1 MTLEVLANPET
12 DAEML
17 PDARSPDYDFPQALK
32 LYYAKMFPFKEF
44 YNWLSYGNVPKY
56 YFANREFS
64 FTLPSDAY
72 IRFQSFQNDQP
83 KDKKTV
89 QASAFVPLERE
100 LVFDI
105 DMTDYDD
112 IRTCCSGADICN
124 TCWSFMTV
132 AIKVLHQAL
141 TDDFGFKHLLW
152 VYSGRRGVHCWV
164 CDDRAR
170 ALSAESR
177 KAIVGYLEL
186 LKGGE
191 NSGRKVTTKGTTIHP
206 HLARSLVP
214 CASFFSSV
222 MMGSMRIFES
232 RDHWTKLLG
241 VIPDEGVGRERLTYS
256 YPQRTGPRLVL
267 EPLSAGSQEV
277 GDVADKA
284 APEQGTDSAVTQ
296 KPGLDSIARD
306 IVFQYSY
313 PRLDSHVSI
322 GLNHLLKS
330 PFCVHPKTGNK
341 VLAKSPIAYTSLD
354 QDPDLL
360 KTEFDNF
367 LVSIYGEYLENK
379 EKEERSIAR

>member
-191 NSGRKVTTKGTTIHP
+191 NSGRK
-206 HLARSLVP
+206 
-214 CASFFSSV
+214 
-222 MMGSMRIFES
+222 S

-241 VIPDEGVGRERLTYS
+241 VIPDEGVGRERLTHS

-267 EPLSAGSQEV
+267 ESLSAGSQEV
-277 GDVADKA
+277 GDAADKA

-330 PFCVHPKTGNK
+330 PFCVHPKTGR
-341 VLAKSPIAYTSLD
+341 VCIPI
-354 QDPDLL
+354 DPV
-360 KTEFDNF
+360 KCSEFDPFKVPSLQELIDEPAGKASSLQPHLDYFKSFCNG
-367 LVSIYGEYLENK
+367 LNESIQSNLRASRSEQ
-379 EKEERSIAR
+379 EKTLDF